1 MTKGWAAMT
10 EIPFFPIIKL
20 DEAIT
25 STLEQF
31 FMQQYHRKAS
41 YKKNDL
47 INIHF
52 AEEITGF
59 ISKGRVKIYMCDDSG
74 EERLMFLLEER
85 STIFTGMAAFMGK
98 TVIAAEDTE
107 ILYVSM
113 DCYYDFL
120 LSSKHNLLCHLE
132 IVNSRYGACIQQCLV
147 APHQSSRQKV
157 YNFIY
162 QIALKFGEKMSDG
175 RTMIVNLP
183 SRKHIASITGVHSNN
198 VTSFITELKNQCL
211 FEETSSKSTII
222 INDLSALQQLI
233 LQLE

>member
-1 MTKGWAAMT
+1 MA
-10 EIPFFPIIKL
+10 EIPFFPIIQL

-31 FMQQYHRKAS
+31 FIHNYQRKAS

-52 AEEITGF
+52 SEEITGF
-59 ISKGRVKIYMCDDSG
+59 ISKGRVKIYMCDESG

-98 TVIAAEDTE
+98 TVIAAEDAV

-113 DCYYDFL
+113 DRYYDFL
-120 LSSKHNLLCHLE
+120 LSSKEHLLCHLE
-132 IVNSRYGACIQQCLV
+132 IINSRYGACIQQCLA

-162 QIALKFGEKMSDG
+162 QIALKFGKTMGDG
-175 RTMIVNLP
+175 RTMIANLP
-183 SRKHIASITGVHSNN
+183 SRKDIASITGVHSNN
-198 VTSFITELKNQCL
+198 VTSFITELKNQHL
-211 FEETSSKSTII
+211 LEETSSKSTII
-222 INDLSALQQLI
+222 IHDLSVLQQLI
-233 LQLE
+233 THLE

>member
-1 MTKGWAAMT
+1 MT

-20 DEAIT
+20 DETTT

-31 FMQQYHRKAS
+31 FTQHYRRKAA

-59 ISKGRVKIYMCDDSG
+59 ISKGRVKIYMCDESG

-107 ILYVSM
+107 ILYVTM

-132 IVNSRYGACIQQCLV
+132 IINSRYGACIQQCLV

-162 QIALKFGEKMSDG
+162 QIALKFGTNSGDG
-175 RTMIVNLP
+175 RITIANLP
-183 SRKHIASITGVHSNN
+183 SRKDIASITGVHSNN
-198 VTSFITELKNQCL
+198 VTSFISELKSQGL
-211 FEETSSKSTII
+211 VEETASKSTII
-222 INDLSALQQLI
+222 LTDAPALLKLINE
-233 LQLE
+233 LEH